1 MEKQIRIV
9 DSDGKE
15 TILEGNF
22 ENAVRVEI
30 LEKKPEM
37 YWFETSFFIG
47 RFRTEPYKGCSPE
60 YMETG
65 ANTKKDAIVK
75 YITYLCT
82 THYNRGHKGADFLK
96 HLDASM
102 EELRKHV

>member
-30 LEKKPEM
+30 LEKQPEK
-37 YWFETSFFIG
+37 YWFETPGFKS
-47 RFRTEPYKGCSPE
+47 RFRTEICNGWCQKYK
-60 YMETG
+60 ET
-65 ANTKKDAIVK
+65 AASTKKDAIVN
-75 YITYLCT
+75 YIAYLCT
-82 THYNRGHKGADFLK
+82 CFYKEINDGKWFVE